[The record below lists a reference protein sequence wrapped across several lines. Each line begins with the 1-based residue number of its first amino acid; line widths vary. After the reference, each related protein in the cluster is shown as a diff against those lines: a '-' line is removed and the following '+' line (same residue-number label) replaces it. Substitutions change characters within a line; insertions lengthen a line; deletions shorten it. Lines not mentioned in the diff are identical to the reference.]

1 MSEDFYVKKNSTEIP
16 LMHSLDEI
24 DRKILLALHQN
35 SRISY
40 TDLGQQ
46 IGLSRVAVQA
56 RINALAEKEIIER
69 FTVVINPVKVGL
81 SVSAFF
87 NVDIEPMYLDEVA
100 ERLDQEPA
108 VTSLYHMTGPST
120 LHMHG
125 IFADMEEME
134 QFLLEKLYKMPGIVK
149 VESQLL
155 LKRYK
160 SRMGMRL

>member
-1 MSEDFYVKKNSTEIP
+1 MSEKRSSKGGEIP
-16 LMHSLDEI
+16 QMYNLDEM
-24 DRKILLALHQN
+24 DRKIIAALHHN

-40 TDLGQQ
+40 TDLGTQ

-56 RINALAEKEIIER
+56 RINALSEKGIIER
-69 FTVVINPVKVGL
+69 FTVVINPGKVGL
-81 SVSAFF
+81 QVSAFF
-87 NVDIEPMYLDEVA
+87 NVDVEPPFLDEVA
-100 ERLDQEPA
+100 EKLDEEPA

-125 IFADMEEME
+125 IFEDMEEME